1 MSVLK
6 LDYQDA
12 YHLLA
17 RRLKEARELA
27 GLTQVEVATIIRKSQ
42 SYVTKCE
49 TGEKRVDV
57 IELLIFSRVYRRDP
71 SFFTDDLLP
80 LIDTSSTPKT

>member
-1 MSVLK
+1 MGRMSVLK

-12 YHLLA
+12 YQLLA

-27 GLTQVEVATIIRKSQ
+27 GLTQVQVAALIQKSQ

-57 IELLIFSRVYRRDP
+57 IELIIFSKIYQQDP
-71 SFFTDDLLP
+71 RFFTEDLFP
-80 LIDTSSTPKT
+80 LVQPFPT

>member
-12 YHLLA
+12 YQLLA

-27 GLTQVEVATIIRKSQ
+27 GLTQIQVAAIIHKSQ

-57 IELLIFSRVYRRDP
+57 IELLIFSKIYHRDP
-71 SFFTDDLLP
+71 SFFTDDIFP
-80 LIDTSSTPKT
+80 LVQPF